1 MIEDVTPC
9 FVDRPEPWEI
19 LSLESHMDSII
30 SNDQIFVCL
39 FQLASLSQK
48 SVTDLISD
56 TIVMEMM

>member
-1 MIEDVTPC
+1 MFYNIN
-9 FVDRPEPWEI
+9 I
-19 LSLESHMDSII
+19 LFLYL
-30 SNDQIFVCL
+30 FVCL